1 MPAAA
6 VPFVIAAVS
15 FFSVFMLTL
24 GGVWIATNIGE

>member
-6 VPFVIAAVS
+6 VPFIIAFVS
-15 FFSVFMLTL
+15 FFGVFLLTL